1 MQQGVTAYTVPQPEE
16 AMPVLKEKASQ
27 LGVSIQPMK
36 ILYNLC
42 YINKNVNISNDHII
56 NIVDFIL
63 LQIPLHVVS
72 PLDSGALKDQ
82 HLGLGGEHQYINA
95 GLAISLS
102 RAWLKET
109 GNTEG
114 INFEDTVSLIGWCI
128 SFLFLFS
135 LMCMITSCSALKTD
149 LST

>member
-1 MQQGVTAYTVPQPEE
+1 
-16 AMPVLKEKASQ
+16 
-27 LGVSIQPMK
+27 MK

-42 YINKNVNISNDHII
+42 CYINKNVISNDHII

-82 HLGLGGEHQYINA
+82 HLGLDGEHQYINA
-95 GLAISLS
+95 SLAISLS

-114 INFEDTVSLIGWCI
+114 INFEDAVSLISWCI
-128 SFLFLFS
+128 SFLFLF
-135 LMCMITSCSALKTD
+135 
-149 LST
+149 